1 LCHSDSLGSTENL
14 SGGLFRSDYAISC
27 CVGTPYSSES
37 FTVDSAIVLHL
48 VSLDLPSS
56 FTDSDKIRSL
66 LSGSKTSVKS
76 LQTYNN
82 YHIPQDN
89 VLLPKIWNKTKFIT

>member
-1 LCHSDSLGSTENL
+1 LCHSDSRAKIGSTENL
-14 SGGLFRSDYAISC
+14 SGGFFRSDYAISC
-27 CVGTPYSSES
+27 CVG
-37 FTVDSAIVLHL
+37 DSAIVLHL

-56 FTDSDKIRSL
+56 FTDSDKTRSL

-89 VLLPKIWNKTKFIT
+89 VLLPKIWNQTKVHYLTDS